1 MSAMPKNNI
10 IPMPPSVPMNAQ
22 AERGALAAILN
33 NFDNLEAMSW
43 PEDLFFNEA
52 HKIIL
57 QTVDRVKKAGG
68 KTVFDL
74 EVDLV
79 KRGLLEEVG
88 GSQALWDISHAN
100 MDGSVENAAYHRSY
114 LIDAHKY
121 RSAMKAVRKAE
132 EGLLNQ
138 TGDIAALAS
147 ELSVASTYLNRQH
160 KTVQQHLEDLLL
172 ELEGEQEAEAFE
184 TGLKELD
191 RITHGGPKRGELTTV
206 AAESSGGKSIMLM
219 QIALLNLLAGKRVLY
234 FSLEMSAKQVL
245 ERMLSHMSERNIR
258 AEVQAKYAPAINAL
272 VANAQVMKDL
282 PLVLEDQT
290 TDMESIEASIREY
303 AASGAADIA
312 IIDYVQLVNLRAM
325 TSNETR
331 EQHVSEITRKM
342 KAMALQCN
350 IAVITASQLNDDG
363 KLRESRAIGHHSD
376 HVWKVIHGDEGSVLH
391 VVKNRSGE
399 RNVSVPILMQG
410 HISKFVTR
418 DQRQ

>member
-1 MSAMPKNNI
+1 
-10 IPMPPSVPMNAQ
+10 
-22 AERGALAAILN
+22 
-33 NFDNLEAMSW
+33 
-43 PEDLFFNEA
+43 
-52 HKIIL
+52 
-57 QTVDRVKKAGG
+57 
-68 KTVFDL
+68 
-74 EVDLV
+74 
-79 KRGLLEEVG
+79 
-88 GSQALWDISHAN
+88 
-100 MDGSVENAAYHRSY
+100 
-114 LIDAHKY
+114 
-121 RSAMKAVRKAE
+121 
-132 EGLLNQ
+132 
-138 TGDIAALAS
+138 
-147 ELSVASTYLNRQH
+147 
-160 KTVQQHLEDLLL
+160 
-172 ELEGEQEAEAFE
+172 
-184 TGLKELD
+184 
-191 RITHGGPKRGELTTV
+191 
-206 AAESSGGKSIMLM
+206 MLM

-258 AEVQAKYAPAINAL
+258 SEVQARYAPAINAL
-272 VANAQVMKDL
+272 MANAQVMKDL

-376 HVWKVIHGDEGSVLH
+376 HVWKVIHGDEGSILH

>member
-1 MSAMPKNNI
+1 MSAMPKTNI
-10 IPMPPSVPMNAQ
+10 IPMLPAVPMNAQ

-33 NFDNLEAMSW
+33 NFENLAMDW
-43 PEDLFFNEA
+43 PEELFFNQA

-57 QTVDRVKKAGG
+57 ESAKRVKDAGG
-68 KTVFDL
+68 KSAFDI

-79 KRGLLEEVG
+79 KRGLLDEVG
-88 GSQALWDISHAN
+88 GSQGLWEISTTN
-100 MDGSVENAAYHRSY
+100 MDGSKENAAYHRSY

-121 RSAMKAVRKAE
+121 RNAVQAVRKAE
-132 EGLLNQ
+132 EGLLKQ

-147 ELSVASTYLNRQH
+147 ELSVISTFLNRKH
-160 KTVQQHLEDLLL
+160 KTVVQHLEDLLL
-172 ELEGEQEAEAFE
+172 ELEGNVQAEAFA

-258 AEVQAKYAPAINAL
+258 AEVEARYAPAINAL
-272 VANAQVMKDL
+272 VQNATVMKGL
-282 PLVLEDQT
+282 SLILEDQT

-303 AASGAADIA
+303 AASGAVDIA

-325 TSNETR
+325 SSNETR

-342 KAMALQCN
+342 KAMALQCD

-376 HVWKVIHGDEGSVLH
+376 HVWKVIHGDEGSILH

-418 DQRQ
+418 DQRA

>member
-1 MSAMPKNNI
+1 MPKNNI
-10 IPMPPSVPMNAQ
+10 IPMPPAVPMNAQ

-33 NFDNLEAMSW
+33 NFENLEAMSW

-68 KTVFDL
+68 KSLFDL

-121 RSAMKAVRKAE
+121 RNAMKAVRKAE

-147 ELSVASTYLNRQH
+147 ELSVASTYLNKKH
-160 KTVQQHLEDLLL
+160 KTVHQHLEDLLL
-172 ELEGEQEAEAFE
+172 ELEGKEEAEAFE
-184 TGLKELD
+184 TGIKELD

-219 QIALLNLLAGKRVLY
+219 QIALLNLLAGKRALY

-258 AEVQAKYAPAINAL
+258 AEVQARYAPAINAL
-272 VANAQVMKDL
+272 MANAKVMKDL

-376 HVWKVIHGDEGSVLH
+376 HVWKVIHGDEGSILH

-418 DQRQ
+418 EQRQ

>member
-1 MSAMPKNNI
+1 MPKNNI
-10 IPMPPSVPMNAQ
+10 IPMAPAVPMNAQ

-33 NFDNLEAMSW
+33 NFENLEAMSW
-43 PEDLFFNEA
+43 PEELFFNEA

-68 KTVFDL
+68 KTLFDL

-88 GSQALWDISHAN
+88 GSQALWEISHTN

-121 RSAMKAVRKAE
+121 RNAVKAVRKAE

-147 ELSVASTYLNRQH
+147 ELSVVSTYLNKKH
-160 KTVQQHLEDLLL
+160 KTVKQHLEDLLK
-172 ELEGEQEAEAFE
+172 ELEGKEEAEAFE

-258 AEVQAKYAPAINAL
+258 SEVQARYAPAINAL
-272 VANAQVMKDL
+272 MQNATVMKGL
-282 PLVLEDQT
+282 HLILEDQT
-290 TDMESIEASIREY
+290 TDMETIEASIREH
-303 AASGAADIA
+303 AANGAADIA

-325 TSNETR
+325 SSNETR

-342 KAMALQCN
+342 KAMALQCD

-418 DQRQ
+418 DQRA

>member
-1 MSAMPKNNI
+1 MPKNNI
-10 IPMPPSVPMNAQ
+10 IPMPPAVPMNAQ

-33 NFDNLEAMSW
+33 NFENFEAMSW

-57 QTVDRVKKAGG
+57 QTVERVKKAGG
-68 KTVFDL
+68 KTLFDL

-88 GSQALWDISHAN
+88 GSQALWDISHTN

-121 RSAMKAVRKAE
+121 RNAMQAVRKAE

-147 ELSVASTYLNRQH
+147 ELSVASTYLNKKH
-160 KTVQQHLEDLLL
+160 KTVKQHLEDLLK
-172 ELEGEQEAEAFE
+172 ELEGDEEAEAFE

-258 AEVQAKYAPAINAL
+258 SEVQARYAPAINAL
-272 VANAQVMKDL
+272 VANITRMQDL
-282 PLVLEDQT
+282 NLILEDQT

-342 KAMALQCN
+342 KAMALQCH

-376 HVWKVIHGDEGSVLH
+376 HVWKVIHGDEGSILH

-418 DQRQ
+418 DKRQ

>member
-1 MSAMPKNNI
+1 MSAMPKTNI
-10 IPMPPSVPMNAQ
+10 IPMAPAVPINHQ
-22 AERGALAAILN
+22 AEVGALAAILN
-33 NFDNLEAMSW
+33 NFENLAIDW
-43 PEDLFFNEA
+43 PEDLFFNQA

-57 QTVDRVKKAGG
+57 ESAKRVKDAGG
-68 KTVFDL
+68 NSAFDI

-79 KRGLLEEVG
+79 KRGLLDEVG
-88 GSQALWDISHAN
+88 GSQGLWEITNTNNDISK
-100 MDGSVENAAYHRSY
+100 ENAAYHRSY
-114 LIDAHKY
+114 LIDALKY
-121 RSAMKAVRKAE
+121 RNALQAVRLAE
-132 EGLLNQ
+132 DGLLKQ
-138 TGDIAALAS
+138 KGDIAALAS
-147 ELSVASTYLNRQH
+147 ELSVISTFLNRQH
-160 KTVQQHLEDLLL
+160 KTVKQHLDDLLL
-172 ELEGEQEAEAFE
+172 ELEGNAQAEAFT
-184 TGLKELD
+184 TGLMDLD

-219 QIALLNLLAGKRVLY
+219 QIALLNLLAGKRVMY

-258 AEVQAKYAPAINAL
+258 AEVEARYAPAINAL
-272 VANAQVMKDL
+272 VQNATVMKEL
-282 PLVLEDQT
+282 PLILEDQT
-290 TDMESIEASIREY
+290 TDMESIEASIREH

-312 IIDYVQLVNLRAM
+312 VIDYVQLVNLRAM

-342 KAMALQCN
+342 KAMALQCD

-376 HVWKVIHGDEGSVLH
+376 HVWKVIHGDEGSILH

-418 DQRQ
+418 DQRA

>member
-1 MSAMPKNNI
+1 MPKNNI
-10 IPMPPSVPMNAQ
+10 IPMPPAVPMNAQ

-33 NFDNLEAMSW
+33 NFENLEAMSW

-68 KTVFDL
+68 KSLFDL

-121 RSAMKAVRKAE
+121 RNAMKAVRKAE

-138 TGDIAALAS
+138 TADIAALAS
-147 ELSVASTYLNRQH
+147 ELSVASTYLNKKH
-160 KTVQQHLEDLLL
+160 KTVHQHLEDLLL
-172 ELEGEQEAEAFE
+172 ELEGKEEAEAFE
-184 TGLKELD
+184 TGIKELD

-219 QIALLNLLAGKRVLY
+219 QIALLNLLAGKRALY

-258 AEVQAKYAPAINAL
+258 AEVQARYAPAINAL
-272 VANAQVMKDL
+272 MANAKVMKDL

-376 HVWKVIHGDEGSVLH
+376 HVWKVIHGDEGSILH

-418 DQRQ
+418 EQRQ

>member
-1 MSAMPKNNI
+1 MSAMPKTNI
-10 IPMPPSVPMNAQ
+10 IPMAPAVPINHQ
-22 AERGALAAILN
+22 AEVGALASILN
-33 NFDNLEAMSW
+33 NFENLAMDW
-43 PEDLFFNEA
+43 PEDLFFNQA

-57 QTVDRVKKAGG
+57 ESAKRVKDAGG
-68 KTVFDL
+68 NSAFDI

-79 KRGLLEEVG
+79 KRGLFDEVG
-88 GSQALWDISHAN
+88 GSQGLWEITNTNNDISK
-100 MDGSVENAAYHRSY
+100 ENAAYHRSY
-114 LIDAHKY
+114 LIDALKY
-121 RSAMKAVRKAE
+121 RNALQAVRKAE
-132 EGLLNQ
+132 DGLLKQ
-138 TGDIAALAS
+138 KGDIAALAS
-147 ELSVASTYLNRQH
+147 ELSVISTYLNRQH
-160 KTVQQHLEDLLL
+160 KTVKQHLDDLLL
-172 ELEGEQEAEAFE
+172 ELEGNAQAEAFT
-184 TGLKELD
+184 TGLTDLD

-219 QIALLNLLAGKRVLY
+219 QIALLNLLAGKRVMY

-258 AEVQAKYAPAINAL
+258 AEVEARYAPAINAL
-272 VANAQVMKDL
+272 VQNATVMKEL
-282 PLVLEDQT
+282 PLILEDQT
-290 TDMESIEASIREY
+290 TDMESIEASIREH

-312 IIDYVQLVNLRAM
+312 VIDYVQLVNLRAM

-342 KAMALQCN
+342 KAMALQCD

-376 HVWKVIHGDEGSVLH
+376 HVWKVIHGDEGSILH

-418 DQRQ
+418 DQRA

>member
-1 MSAMPKNNI
+1 MPKNNI
-10 IPMPPSVPMNAQ
+10 IPMPPAVPMNAK

-33 NFDNLEAMSW
+33 NFENFEAMSW

-57 QTVDRVKKAGG
+57 QTVERVKKAGG
-68 KTVFDL
+68 KTLFDL

-88 GSQALWDISHAN
+88 GSQALWEISHTN

-138 TGDIAALAS
+138 TADIAALAS
-147 ELSVASTYLNRQH
+147 ELSVASTYLNKKH
-160 KTVQQHLEDLLL
+160 KTVKQHLEDLLL
-172 ELEGEQEAEAFE
+172 ELEGKEEAEAFE

-191 RITHGGPKRGELTTV
+191 KITHGGPKRGELTTV

-272 VANAQVMKDL
+272 TANISRMQDL
-282 PLVLEDQT
+282 HLILEDQT

-342 KAMALQCN
+342 KAMALQCH

-376 HVWKVIHGDEGSVLH
+376 HVWKVIHGDEGSILH

-418 DQRQ
+418 DQRP